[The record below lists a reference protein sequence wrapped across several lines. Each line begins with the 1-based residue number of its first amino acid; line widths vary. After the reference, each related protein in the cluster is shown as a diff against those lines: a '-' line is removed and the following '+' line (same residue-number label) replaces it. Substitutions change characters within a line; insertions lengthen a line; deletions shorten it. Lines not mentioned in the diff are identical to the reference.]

1 MVKTMANKNVEFQ
14 KNTVFPEAGSRSFM
28 EVMGKCLMDYDAAL
42 NQLIELMEEVRDS
55 FIEVIQIQ
63 YGLSE
68 YEEFLKDN
76 RAAEKAKEM
85 RPELAEREMLS
96 EEDPEKQEEDRTI
109 QKDDPGQSGK
119 EKDQKEEQTALQNSE
134 DRVKE
139 DLEDIWKEQMDDI
152 SDPGFMPEPEALPQ
166 QEEKRRGR

>member
-1 MVKTMANKNVEFQ
+1 MTINYGEYQKT
-14 KNTVFPEAGSRSFM
+14 TLFPEEGTPEFM
-28 EVMGKCLMDYDAAL
+28 VVMSQSLKAYDAAL
-42 NQLIELMEEVRDS
+42 DVLIDAMELIRDS
-55 FIEVIQIQ
+55 FMELIEIH

-76 RAAEKAKEM
+76 HAAEKAKEM
-85 RPELAEREMLS
+85 RPEMAEREMLS

-119 EKDQKEEQTALQNSE
+119 EKDQKEAQTALQNSE
-134 DRVKE
+134 DRVKK
-139 DLEDIWKEQMDDI
+139 DLEDIGKQVDDVY
-152 SDPGFMPEPEALPQ
+152 DPGLVQELEGQPQ